1 MPLSIRFLGAAGTV
15 TGSRHLV
22 EVPSAKGGRDR
33 PQRILL
39 DCGLFQGKKSL
50 RKQNWEEFP
59 VPPDSIDAVVLS
71 HSHIDHTGWLPRLIR
86 QGFSGPVYATPATRD
101 LLAIVLP
108 DSGRLQEEDAR
119 RANRKGY
126 TKHDPALPLYTEED
140 AESSIR
146 RIRAVPYATPREI
159 GDGIRMTYHRAGH
172 ILGSAFVELNL
183 DVAGEEPHRI
193 IFSGDVGRPGIP
205 IIPDPDPVDRATTLL
220 VECTYAD
227 RLHEQ
232 HHPLAELAEAVQRMV
247 DEKGVLIIPAFA
259 VGRTQHILYYLREL
273 QAQGKLP
280 SLPVFVDSPMACN
293 ATPLYLM
300 HREEHDE
307 EMRAL
312 VVSGGEPLHPDHV
325 EFTRSVARSR
335 AINERSGPMIIISA
349 SGMATG
355 GRVLHHLKRR
365 LPDPRT
371 TVLFVGYQAYGTRG
385 RRMLEGEKEIRIHG
399 RDIPIKARVAQIY
412 GFSAHADHSEI
423 DAWLSTMKEPPRRTF
438 CIHGEDEA
446 LEAMR
451 ARLEERGWPAH
462 VPAHGERVEL

>member
-22 EVPSAKGGRDR
+22 EVPAGSAGRV
-33 PQRILL
+33 QRILL
-39 DCGLFQGKKSL
+39 DCGLFQGRKSL
-50 RKQNWEEFP
+50 RVQNWEEFP
-59 VPPDSIDAVVLS
+59 VAPDSIDAVVLS
-71 HSHIDHTGWLPRLIR
+71 HSHIDHTGWLPRLID

-126 TKHDPALPLYTEED
+126 TKHAPALPLYTED
-140 AESSIR
+140 AANNAIGYV
-146 RIRAVPYATPREI
+146 RAVPHASPREI
-159 GDGIRMTYHRAGH
+159 GDGIRLTYHRAGH
-172 ILGSAFVELNL
+172 ILGSAFVQL
-183 DVAGEEPHRI
+183 DIDVPGEQPHRI
-193 IFSGDVGRPGIP
+193 IFSGDLGRPGTP

-227 RLHEQ
+227 RLHEA
-232 HHPLAELAEAVQRMV
+232 HHPLSDLADAVQRMV
-247 DEKGVLIIPAFA
+247 ENKGVLIIPAFA
-259 VGRTQHILYYLREL
+259 IGRTQHILYYLREL
-273 QAQGKLP
+273 QAQGRLP
-280 SLPVFVDSPMACN
+280 ALPVFVDSPMACN

-307 EMRAL
+307 DMREL
-312 VVSGGEPLHPDHV
+312 VLSGEEPLHPEHV

-335 AINERSGPMIIISA
+335 AINKRSGPMIIISA

-355 GRVLHHLKRR
+355 GRVLHHLRQR
-365 LPDPRT
+365 LPDPNT
-371 TVLFVGYQAYGTRG
+371 TVLFVGYQASGTRG

-399 RDIPIKARVAQIY
+399 RDVPVRARVAQIY
-412 GFSAHADHSEI
+412 GFSGHADYSEV
-423 DAWLSTMKEPPRRTF
+423 DKWLATMKSAPRRTF
-438 CIHGEDEA
+438 CVHGEEEG

-451 ARLEERGWPAH
+451 ARLEERGWPAY
-462 VPAHGERVEL
+462 VPAHGELVEL